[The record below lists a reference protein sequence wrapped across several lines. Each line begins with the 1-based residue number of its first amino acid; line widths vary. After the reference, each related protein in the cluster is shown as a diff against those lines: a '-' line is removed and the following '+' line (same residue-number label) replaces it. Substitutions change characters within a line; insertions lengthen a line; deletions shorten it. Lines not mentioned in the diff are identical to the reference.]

1 MKRNTNKQLTNMAA
15 SALIETTKGDVG
27 KFVYD
32 KAHMDQVHAVINY
45 LERKKIKH
53 NLFSMPVKD
62 NDTVQMVHG
71 VFFNTDKKSTRK
83 NKKMISY
90 NKYILFNSWYTKNRQ
105 ETWPNSHTMWN
116 LMKSQPAAKPFV
128 DIFDFMEK
136 LGKTI
141 APTSDDEENHN
152 SGHETATATDVDNGN
167 EKRSKLYNE
176 FYRITTITFETQSA
190 PAGSFIYDIKLKKSH
205 NGIERLTR
213 TMLQSGVDALKKCLL
228 HVPEHP
234 QSKTVSHQEQQQQ
247 QHYEQS
253 NVSGEKASRKRKQSV
268 KHHKK
273 NKQQR
278 YETPAFSMQNDHIE
292 DSQMSFTS

>member
-1 MKRNTNKQLTNMAA
+1 MAA

-71 VFFNTDKKSTRK
+71 VFFNNDKKSTRK

-116 LMKSQPAAKPFV
+116 LMKSQPGAKPFV

-141 APTSDDEENHN
+141 TPPTEDEENNNRSGDEGN
-152 SGHETATATDVDNGN
+152 SPSVSDVDEGN

-176 FYRITTITFETQSA
+176 FYRITTITFETQTA
-190 PAGSFIYDIKLKKSH
+190 PAGSFIYDIKLKKNH

-228 HVPEHP
+228 HVPEHT
-234 QSKTVSHQEQQQQ
+234 QSKTSSHQEQQQQ
-247 QHYEQS
+247 QQLF
-253 NVSGEKASRKRKQSV
+253 NVSEEKASRKRKQSV